1 MLCCKLQPQNR
12 WALDAHNI
20 DCSLQYLSAKS
31 APILLLKKLELCGLV
46 ISHAA
51 PVHTGK
57 AV

>member
-12 WALDAHNI
+12 LALDAHNI
-20 DCSLQYLSAKS
+20 DCSQHLSAKS
-31 APILLLKKLELCGLV
+31 APILLLKKPELCGLV
-46 ISHAA
+46 MSHAA